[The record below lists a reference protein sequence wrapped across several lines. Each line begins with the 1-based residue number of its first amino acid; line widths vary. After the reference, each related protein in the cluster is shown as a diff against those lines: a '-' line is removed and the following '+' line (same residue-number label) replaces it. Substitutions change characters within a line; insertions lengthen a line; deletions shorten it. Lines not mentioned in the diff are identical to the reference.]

1 MSPATAYTLRPLE
14 RNPPS
19 IPSNALEGGAFR
31 VHLSQKELKGL
42 GLTNGDCVRL
52 STATGFKGHGVAW
65 LAAQT
70 NPGNKPIA
78 KVSDLLREHYELS
91 LNDSVFIEKTDSWKP
106 LKSIG
111 VSLPDSP
118 EQIAKF
124 SSTEDLLGFVRYALS
139 RHRTSSLTHFF

>member
-1 MSPATAYTLRPLE
+1 MSPAASYTLRPLE

-31 VHLSQKELKGL
+31 VHLSQKELKVMGL
-42 GLTNGDCVRL
+42 ANGDCVRL
-52 STATGFKGHGVAW
+52 STATGFKGYGVAW
-65 LAAQT
+65 LATQT

-91 LNDSVFIEKTDSWKP
+91 LNDPVFIEKIDSWRP
-106 LKSIG
+106 LKSIS

-118 EQIAKF
+118 EQSAKF
-124 SSTEDLLGFVRYALS
+124 SSTEQLLYWL
-139 RHRTSSLTHFF
+139 RHTLGKL